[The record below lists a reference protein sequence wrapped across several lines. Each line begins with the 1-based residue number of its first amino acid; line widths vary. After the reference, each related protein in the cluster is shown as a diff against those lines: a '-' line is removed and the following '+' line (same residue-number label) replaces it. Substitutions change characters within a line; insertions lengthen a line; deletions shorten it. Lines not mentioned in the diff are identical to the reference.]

1 MSIIGRISS
10 TETGDQY
17 ESIRDLKK
25 LKRVFHTTTRSL
37 QEYADQEFDD
47 PTALHQQDETLA
59 QQRSLLETASN
70 MPGTDI
76 ESVLL
81 KFDLWMEDYAQS
93 GGDLLS
99 PESEE
104 VLASIHQDLHTLAG
118 E

>member
-10 TETGDQY
+10 AEAGDQY
-17 ESIRDLKK
+17 ESIRDLRK
-25 LKRVFHTTTRSL
+25 LKRVFRTTNTSL
-37 QEYADQEFDD
+37 QEFAEQEFED

-70 MPGTDI
+70 MPGNDI
-76 ESVLL
+76 ESILL
-81 KFDLWMEDYAQS
+81 KFELWMEDYAHS

-104 VLASIHQDLHTLAG
+104 VLASIHQDLHTLADA
-118 E
+118 